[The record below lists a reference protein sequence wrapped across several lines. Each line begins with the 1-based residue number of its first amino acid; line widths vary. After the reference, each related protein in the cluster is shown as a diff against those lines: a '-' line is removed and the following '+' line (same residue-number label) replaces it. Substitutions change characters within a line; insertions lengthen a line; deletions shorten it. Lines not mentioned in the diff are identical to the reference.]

1 MSGIKNVRKN
11 KGVSNVVAAMLILI
25 IIVTLAVST
34 AVTLQLEDS
43 EYSTTTYVMENYKY
57 LHDLMEAQL
66 KNDILNI
73 SYYAFPTNSGYCLE
87 ITFQLNPQFDY
98 SSPYSVNIT
107 CIIAYNSQGL
117 EPMMITSPQQ
127 MKYPINIHIST
138 SPYTLLIQSNSAP
151 DIYIIFGNGVTV
163 FLPPNASV

>member
-1 MSGIKNVRKN
+1 MSGIKNGRKN

-34 AVTLQLEDS
+34 AVTLQLENS

-73 SYYAFPTNSGYCLE
+73 SYYAFPTKNGYCLE
-87 ITFQLNPQFDY
+87 ITFQLNPQLDY
-98 SSPYSVNIT
+98 SSPYNVNIT

-117 EPMMITSPQQ
+117 GPMMITSPQQ
-127 MKYPINIHIST
+127 MKYPIKIYVSS
-138 SPYTLLIQSNSAP
+138 SPYTLLMQSSSAP

-163 FLPPNASV
+163 FLPPNGSV